1 MNDQVWAG
9 PNAVLAFA
17 REGYRRRDISARD
30 LGDALGFRG
39 FRRLARKHWRM
50 GLGEM
55 WRDWSKGAFYRNC
68 RRYLPELR
76 KQDMVF
82 GPSGV
87 RAQMVAADG
96 SPADDFELVRE
107 RGIMHVVNAPS
118 PAATA
123 SLAIGDMLA
132 GWALE
137 DFEL

>member
-1 MNDQVWAG
+1 FRGDFYSLRSPSKDLVNGLIYPVPDPAFPFLGVHFTRRMNDQVWAG

-17 REGYRRRDISARD
+17 REGYRRRDVSARD

-39 FRRLARKHWRM
+39 VRRLARKHWRM

-55 WRDWSKGAFYRNC
+55 RRDWSKGAFYRNC
-68 RRYLPELR
+68 GRYLPELR

-96 SPADDFELVRE
+96 S
-107 RGIMHVVNAPS
+107 
-118 PAATA
+118 
-123 SLAIGDMLA
+123 
-132 GWALE
+132 
-137 DFEL
+137 